1 MGVRVSSGYDQAV
14 YLMYLAQVPMF
25 STCTPQDLE
34 EVAKLATPRHTDVGE
49 VIVREGDA
57 GTEFFVLASGGAL
70 VRRGGIVVAS
80 LEPGAYFGELALF
93 DPAPRNATV
102 TTTAPSTLVVLT
114 RDSFRKVLADSD
126 AIREAMLRGMARRL
140 HELDGKA

>member
-1 MGVRVSSGYDQAV
+1 MSSGYDRGL

-34 EVAKLATPRHTDVGE
+34 EVANLAVPKHWNAGDD
-49 VIVREGDA
+49 IVHEGDA
-57 GTEFFVLASGGAL
+57 GEEFFVLASGNAI
-70 VRRGGIVVAS
+70 VRRGGDVVAT
-80 LEPGAYFGELALF
+80 LDPGAYFGELALF

-102 TTTAPSTLVVLT
+102 TATSALTTIALS
-114 RDSFRKVLADSD
+114 RESFRQVLGDSI
-126 AIREAMLRGMARRL
+126 AIREAILRGMARRL